1 MRRKKRELQPL
12 PRTHDGR
19 RIWMWRLLPGEI
31 PLAHQEVEAMADLA
45 DYLRDVGYV
54 CESRPSVTIKHGEKP
69 TMVLMFKAYPAN
81 SKEKRILGGN
91 KS

>member
-1 MRRKKRELQPL
+1 MNRTKKGRPPL

-54 CESRPSVTIKHGEKP
+54 CESRPSVTIKHGAHP

-81 SKEKRILGGN
+81 SKEKRILGGS